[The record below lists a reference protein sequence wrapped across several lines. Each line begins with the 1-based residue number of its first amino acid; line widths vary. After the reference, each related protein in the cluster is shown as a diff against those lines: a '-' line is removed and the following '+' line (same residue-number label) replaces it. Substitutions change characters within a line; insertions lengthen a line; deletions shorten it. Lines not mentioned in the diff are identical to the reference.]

1 MLVHCFFQE
10 VVSQNVLDS
19 EYVHT
24 EMLERAL
31 LIRNIHMQFCMYVR
45 SRINAMTEAPN
56 CAQRAPGD

>member
-45 SRINAMTEAPN
+45 SRINAAIHENMQKKT
-56 CAQRAPGD
+56 